1 MRALRAELIKTG
13 PRNAAMMSLGHLSD
27 GEKEPPAT
35 QSPEFLRRMVGLR
48 GWTWVP
54 CRAGG

>member
-1 MRALRAELIKTG
+1 MTALRAELIKTD

-35 QSPEFLRRMVGLR
+35 QES
-48 GWTWVP
+48 
-54 CRAGG
+54 